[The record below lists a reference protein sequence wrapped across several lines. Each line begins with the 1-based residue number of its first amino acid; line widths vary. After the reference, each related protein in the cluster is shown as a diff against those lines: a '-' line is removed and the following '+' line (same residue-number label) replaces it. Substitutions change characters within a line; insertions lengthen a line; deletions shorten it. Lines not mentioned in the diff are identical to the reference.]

1 MERDEEVEEE
11 VEDYSNLKHKINWK
25 QCDPNENNERVIPE
39 FMGLISGRE
48 NALKPVQY
56 FRQFFDRELLT
67 LICNESYRYALQ
79 VTQAN
84 HFL

>member
-25 QCDPNENNERVIPE
+25 QCDPNERVIPE

-48 NALKPVQY
+48 NALEPVQY

-67 LICNESYRYALQ
+67 LLCNES
-79 VTQAN
+79 N
-84 HFL
+84 